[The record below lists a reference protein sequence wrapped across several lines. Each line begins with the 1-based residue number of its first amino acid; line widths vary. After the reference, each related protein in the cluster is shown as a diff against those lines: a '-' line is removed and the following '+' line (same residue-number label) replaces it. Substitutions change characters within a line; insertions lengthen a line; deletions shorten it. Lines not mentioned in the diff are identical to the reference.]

1 MYKYL
6 SFIML
11 ITVFLLLLLAFN
23 KITLGLFFVI
33 LVPLGIAMFIK
44 GIIEIKKIIKQYTN

>member
-33 LVPLGIAMFIK
+33 LVPLGIAMLIK